1 MKVVNR
7 QAGVSQIVLLVVIAV
22 ALAAAYVAIDFYNG
36 GEKDMLTV
44 ETRGVQMISALSAY
58 RRESGAYPEALDKL
72 VPKHVPALSKCPGGA
87 TMGVL
92 VKKVSHDCLYPCGEC
107 GETLRRRREARA
119 GAHRRSDLPR
129 FAEFLEEQQVS
140 LACRFIRVTLC

>member
-1 MKVVNR
+1 MSISLGGQGMKVVNR

-58 RRESGAYPEALDKL
+58 KRESGAYPEALDKL

-87 TMGVL
+87 TMGYLVSSGEYVL
-92 VKKVSHDCLYPCGEC
+92 SCPNVVFKSMPYSYDSRTKRWRG
-107 GETLRRRREARA
+107 
-119 GAHRRSDLPR
+119 
-129 FAEFLEEQQVS
+129 
-140 LACRFIRVTLC
+140 

>member
-1 MKVVNR
+1 MSTSLGGQGMKAVNR

-87 TMGVL
+87 TMGYLVSSGEYVL
-92 VKKVSHDCLYPCGEC
+92 SCPNVVFKSMPYSYDSRTKRWRG
-107 GETLRRRREARA
+107 
-119 GAHRRSDLPR
+119 
-129 FAEFLEEQQVS
+129 
-140 LACRFIRVTLC
+140 

>member
-1 MKVVNR
+1 MSTSLGGQGMKVVNR

-87 TMGVL
+87 TMGYLVSSGEYVL
-92 VKKVSHDCLYPCGEC
+92 SCPNVVFKSMPYSYDSRTKRWRG
-107 GETLRRRREARA
+107 
-119 GAHRRSDLPR
+119 
-129 FAEFLEEQQVS
+129 
-140 LACRFIRVTLC
+140 

>member
-1 MKVVNR
+1 MSTSLGGQGMKVVNR

-58 RRESGAYPEALDKL
+58 RRESGGYPEALDKL

-87 TMGVL
+87 TMGYLVSSGEYVL
-92 VKKVSHDCLYPCGEC
+92 SCPNVVFKSMPYSYDSRTKRWRG
-107 GETLRRRREARA
+107 
-119 GAHRRSDLPR
+119 
-129 FAEFLEEQQVS
+129 
-140 LACRFIRVTLC
+140 

>member
-1 MKVVNR
+1 MKAVNR

-87 TMGVL
+87 TMGYLVSSGEYVL
-92 VKKVSHDCLYPCGEC
+92 SCPNVVFKSMPYSYDSRTKRWRG
-107 GETLRRRREARA
+107 
-119 GAHRRSDLPR
+119 
-129 FAEFLEEQQVS
+129 
-140 LACRFIRVTLC
+140 